1 MKKLQQ
7 KLSKVYL
14 RQQAKGG
21 IIDLEEEGKKMLVV
35 TGGEESSSE
44 FTELSPTDYQL
55 GKKKLSF
62 SFNHNLFKI
71 VWAYPVLLDLLVC
84 QLLLRRNKALVK
96 GMAVGKGIQVAEM
109 FLSPFSDLLTGPG
122 GGGKKGANRGGKGK
136 GANKGESNNRSE
148 VTQWHQ
154 WLKSSLSCTESTN
167 QSILCSQPNNPESQE
182 EEV

>member
-62 SFNHNLFKI
+62 SFNHNLFQ
-71 VWAYPVLLDLLVC
+71 DC
-84 QLLLRRNKALVK
+84 
-96 GMAVGKGIQVAEM
+96 VGIPCAPGPA
-109 FLSPFSDLLTGPG
+109 SLLTSPKKQQEQG
-122 GGGKKGANRGGKGK
+122 GQGAGHVAPEGSE
-136 GANKGESNNRSE
+136 AHSESDHEHVRIRVHGNDSQCRQFCN
-148 VTQWHQ
+148 
-154 WLKSSLSCTESTN
+154 
-167 QSILCSQPNNPESQE
+167 ILRAM
-182 EEV
+182 

>member
-71 VWAYPVLLDLLVC
+71 VWAYPVLLALLVC
-84 QLLLRRNKALVK
+84 QLLLRSSRNKALVK
-96 GMAVGKGIQVAEM
+96 GMAVGKGIQVAKI
-109 FLSPFSDLLTGPG
+109 FLSPFRSVSRFRRRWEER
-122 GGGKKGANRGGKGK
+122 GKSRGQRKRK
-136 GANKGESNNRSE
+136 
-148 VTQWHQ
+148 HQ
-154 WLKSSLSCTESTN
+154 RRA
-167 QSILCSQPNNPESQE
+167 Q
-182 EEV
+182 